1 MPLSWAMCGSPPQ
14 SSMFQTS
21 SIRYIYT
28 CVIISVEVYVCDND
42 SGEMAG
48 HKVKLL
54 SPLCSYFSFLPIIL
68 PPYLLSLSLLLLLSF
83 IPSLPPSLPPP
94 PSPPP
99 SPFPSL
105 PTLVYIIHTT
115 TFLSIL
121 KTKDEYGEVTRLARP
136 LPLEYLI
143 IELTTT
149 TPIKPNPFLP
159 GGNGNFPITN
169 REFQV
174 TGYRSM
180 THEVSILRIILDCYR
195 ILMPWLYTFGSSQ
208 EFLF

>member
-1 MPLSWAMCGSPPQ
+1 MWRNGWSQREAPLSIVFVFLFPPDHPP
-14 SSMFQTS
+14 F
-21 SIRYIYT
+21 
-28 CVIISVEVYVCDND
+28 
-42 SGEMAG
+42 
-48 HKVKLL
+48 
-54 SPLCSYFSFLPIIL
+54 L

-83 IPSLPPSLPPP
+83 IPSFPPSL
-94 PSPPP
+94 P

-105 PTLVYIIHTT
+105 PTLVYIT